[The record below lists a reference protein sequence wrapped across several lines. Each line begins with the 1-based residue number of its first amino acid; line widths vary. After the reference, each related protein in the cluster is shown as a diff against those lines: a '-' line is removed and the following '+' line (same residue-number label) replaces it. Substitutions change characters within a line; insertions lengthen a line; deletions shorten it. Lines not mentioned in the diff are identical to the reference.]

1 MDKKRRVMARG
12 NPNPVQTPEFK
23 QYRLQPIGTNEK
35 MGTKVYG
42 TRVPMEIQQ
51 KLEDMPQKERVILIR
66 EAIIKAVK
74 EHE

>member
-1 MDKKRRVMARG
+1 MP
-12 NPNPVQTPEFK
+12 NYNPVQTELFK
-23 QYRLQPIGTNEK
+23 RKRLNPIGTDEK

-51 KLEDMPQKERVILIR
+51 KLEDMSQKERVILIR

-74 EHE
+74 EYE